1 MSLLT
6 SPLVIE
12 TLDNIRTTYCVE
24 AGASGHAI
32 DDFFWLHA
40 HRPSGAQQRLKVL
53 PAYQGSK
60 QEAPVRLCNLVL
72 QGGGT
77 LGLAHAGF
85 VTGLEAAGIRFVG
98 LAGTSAGSILAMGI
112 AAIRGKDITRE
123 TYQDLVAITD
133 TAPMDQFIDGPRPL
147 RILIKRALQ
156 GKSPFAPQRWLGIVA
171 AFVRMRDRRGL
182 NHGTAFETWFESVLS
197 KYDCGTIDDLYAT
210 LDAIWDDLA
219 DLRALH
225 LDGGCSGPALA
236 DQSAID
242 PSLSGR
248 PGAALLQ
255 LITMAMPIGMKF
267 KLPQDLYYLSPE
279 YQRTSPAR
287 LVRTSMSI
295 PAFFEPV
302 VMQTNRETW
311 GHRIATQV
319 SDLLTASQSRQFESL
334 EELVFLDGGMMSN
347 LPSDSFR
354 ELMPEV
360 PTIVVPLV
368 HGTAAPEITRRRNF
382 TDLGSDVGAVVSAI
396 RLQRDRETWAQNAPM
411 RAAFDQAERSAPDVK
426 SKKRPPRRYPVE
438 IAPIDTGEANWLN
451 FVMSATEKAALFEAG
466 LLRAQ
471 TFLEKLKNGDA

>member
-1 MSLLT
+1 M
-6 SPLVIE
+6 E
-12 TLDNIRTTYCVE
+12 
-24 AGASGHAI
+24 
-32 DDFFWLHA
+32 
-40 HRPSGAQQRLKVL
+40 
-53 PAYQGSK
+53 
-60 QEAPVRLCNLVL
+60 
-72 QGGGT
+72 
-77 LGLAHAGF
+77 
-85 VTGLEAAGIRFVG
+85 
-98 LAGTSAGSILAMGI
+98 
-112 AAIRGKDITRE
+112 
-123 TYQDLVAITD
+123 
-133 TAPMDQFIDGPRPL
+133 L
-147 RILIKRALQ
+147 R
-156 GKSPFAPQRWLGIVA
+156 S
-171 AFVRMRDRRGL
+171 RRGL
-182 NHGTAFETWFESVLS
+182 KVSSRNMIAAQLMISTRLWTQS
-197 KYDCGTIDDLYAT
+197 GTIWPTCAP
-210 LDAIWDDLA
+210 
-219 DLRALH
+219 
-225 LDGGCSGPALA
+225 C
-236 DQSAID
+236 
-242 PSLSGR
+242 R

-471 TFLEKLKNGDA
+471 TFLEKFNYTTRPNAHAWHAKHSRPHFEPKKA